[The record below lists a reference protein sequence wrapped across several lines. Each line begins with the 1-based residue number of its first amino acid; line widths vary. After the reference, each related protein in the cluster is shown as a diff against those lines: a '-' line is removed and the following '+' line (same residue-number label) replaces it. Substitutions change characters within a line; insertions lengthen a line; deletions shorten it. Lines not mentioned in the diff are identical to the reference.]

1 MELKRTNYSSG
12 APLEEK
18 VGYSRMVKAGPFVYI
33 GGTTSVQPDGT
44 VFGDNAYDQTRYVLL
59 KQIKLL
65 EQLKAS
71 ITENGMT
78 VEKEY
83 VKGRVNIVINP
94 AITEYNKT
102 ASAANQTVQ
111 TLIKIVQAYNDGA
124 DMSSAAEDDEM

>member
-1 MELKRTNYSSG
+1 MPKKKIDFTKK
-12 APLEEK
+12 LEEIVEAAQK
-18 VGYSRMVKAGPFVYI
+18 TGADTSLYYV
-33 GGTTSVQPDGT
+33 TTLD
-44 VFGDNAYDQTRYVLL
+44 RYNTQL
-59 KQIKLL
+59 KILD
-65 EQLKAS
+65 QLKAG
-71 ITENGMT
+71 IAENGTT

-124 DMSSAAEDDEM
+124 DINSTAGDDEM

>member
-1 MELKRTNYSSG
+1 MAKKKIDFG
-12 APLEEK
+12 KKLEEIVEAASK
-18 VGYSRMVKAGPFVYI
+18 TGADTSLYYM
-33 GGTTSVQPDGT
+33 TTLD
-44 VFGDNAYDQTRYVLL
+44 RYNT
-59 KQIKLL
+59 QIKLL